1 MNNIV
6 FYKSKTY
13 KVILIKIG
21 MYISN
26 INLKIHAKFHAIWM
40 EIDGNMDLLP
50 IKTKLII
57 SILYGFPVFY
67 ICSNKS
73 KNIYIS

>member
-1 MNNIV
+1 MYITIIN
-6 FYKSKTY
+6 
-13 KVILIKIG
+13 IKI
-21 MYISN
+21 
-26 INLKIHAKFHAIWM
+26 LAKFHEIWI

-50 IKTKLII
+50 IKSKLVI

-67 ICSNKS
+67 IYSNKN

>member
-1 MNNIV
+1 
-6 FYKSKTY
+6 
-13 KVILIKIG
+13 
-21 MYISN
+21 MYIIN
-26 INLKIHAKFHAIWM
+26 INLKIHDKFHAIWI

-50 IKTKLII
+50 IKSKLVI

-67 ICSNKS
+67 IYSNKN